1 MLRKILS
8 ALPIQKIF
16 KSTYL
21 NTHNEGNDICPLEF
35 FDHVQ
40 NQNNESLHVSRAD
53 SFRKS
58 TTDTK
63 LTKKKKFLHRTF
75 KQTANSTQSELST

>member
-1 MLRKILS
+1 MLRKILN
-8 ALPIQKIF
+8 ALLIQKIF

-21 NTHNEGNDICPLEF
+21 NTHNEGNGICPLEF

-40 NQNNESLHVSRAD
+40 NQNNESLYVSRAD
-53 SFRKS
+53 SFKKS

-63 LTKKKKFLHRTF
+63 LTKKK
-75 KQTANSTQSELST
+75 